1 MKDLNEIGEHIV
13 VQGGT
18 FYNDLVLRAFE
29 KMIGKEV
36 IRPNI
41 AGLMGAFGAAL
52 VAKEKYNPEKPTK
65 MLKADELD
73 LLHVQAE
80 VTRCKGCS
88 NHCLLTIN
96 RFSEDEAFVSGNR
109 CERGEALYS
118 GVQNDEEKESINLYK
133 YKYDRIF
140 NYKPL
145 SENEAKRGEIGI
157 PRVLNMYEDYPF
169 WFTFFNELGFRVVLS
184 PRII

>member
-1 MKDLNEIGEHIV
+1 
-13 VQGGT
+13 
-18 FYNDLVLRAFE
+18 
-29 KMIGKEV
+29 
-36 IRPNI
+36 
-41 AGLMGAFGAAL
+41 
-52 VAKEKYNPEKPTK
+52 

-118 GVQNDEEKESINLYK
+118 GVQNDAEKESINLYK
-133 YKYDRIF
+133 YKYDRVF

-145 SENEAKRGEIGI
+145 SEEEAKRGEIAI

-184 PRII
+184 LKYYLKK